1 MDSTVDVE
9 NIDSIDLNDWRELL
23 GSKNEILANYAR
35 YLLTERLRLNA
46 TNSSKLLSVFALL
59 QQSRLTK
66 TDWSSVEKMSISTII
81 GSLPA
86 LKIPVCSSEGNIN
99 RIERLLICTRN

>member
-1 MDSTVDVE
+1 MDSIIDVE
-9 NIDSIDLNDWRELL
+9 NMDSIDMKDWSELL
-23 GSKNEILANYAR
+23 DSKNEILANYAR
-35 YLLTERLRLNA
+35 YLLTKSLRLNA
-46 TNSSKLLSVFALL
+46 TNSSKFLSVFDLL

-66 TDWSSVEKMSISTII
+66 TDSSCFETLSISTII

-99 RIERLLICTRN
+99 TIERQLISARN